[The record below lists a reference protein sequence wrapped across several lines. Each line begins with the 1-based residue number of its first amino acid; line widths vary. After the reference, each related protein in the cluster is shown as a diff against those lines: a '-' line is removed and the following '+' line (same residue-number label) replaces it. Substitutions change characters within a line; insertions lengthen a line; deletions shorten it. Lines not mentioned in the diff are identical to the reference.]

1 MESITIK
8 GEGISREVT
17 PVLVKGNLAVTPDF
31 NNLVLGESNYGKYR
45 ITHIP
50 TGWAVF
56 PPIRTKVAA
65 LQVLNAAL
73 ETMDWDF
80 KSPKSKKLRAQREQ
94 YQDIRTMFSEYME
107 Y

>member
-1 MESITIK
+1 
-8 GEGISREVT
+8 
-17 PVLVKGNLAVTPDF
+17 
-31 NNLVLGESNYGKYR
+31 
-45 ITHIP
+45 
-50 TGWAVF
+50 
-56 PPIRTKVAA
+56 
-65 LQVLNAAL
+65 L